1 MSRQI
6 GIVLGSYN
14 DVKRMKP
21 GLDRLEALGVPFEM
35 CIASAHRTPG
45 RLVEWLGGAESR
57 GVRVII
63 AGAGA
68 AAHLP
73 GVVASKTLLPVIG
86 VPFDASALKGVD
98 ALHSIVQMPPGIPVA
113 TVGIDGAENAVILAL
128 QILALHDET
137 IREKL
142 GDYRGAWRDK
152 IADQNVRLYAEYPD
166 ARPAD
171 EGWGVPQGPPQ
182 PAPCAPADSTAPHA
196 PHGPRPPAPPDTAK
210 PARSSAGLDGAEPGL
225 RARGAI
231 RRVNPEAPEV
241 SIIEEA
247 VDVLLDGGVV
257 AAPTD
262 TVYGLVADATNPEAV
277 ERLYRIK
284 QRDRTKAIAVLIDT
298 MKMFR
303 RLTETVGPAVEDLL
317 ERRWP
322 GPLTLVARKRR
333 AVIRAVTS
341 TQTLGLRMPDNLVA
355 LGLISMMARPLAAT
369 SANLSGDPP
378 ANTAEAVAA
387 RFGGS
392 VDLILD
398 AGPAGSGQAST
409 VLNVVDTPYRI
420 QREGAV
426 VLAELKEALG
436 DLLAE

>member
-1 MSRQI
+1 M
-6 GIVLGSYN
+6 LGSYN

-21 GLDRLEALGVPFEM
+21 GLDRLEALGIPFEM

-45 RLVEWLGGAESR
+45 RLVEWIGGAESR

-86 VPFDASALKGVD
+86 VPFDASALKGAD
-98 ALHSIVQMPPGIPVA
+98 ALYSIVQMPPGIPVA

-137 IREKL
+137 VREKL
-142 GDYRGAWRDK
+142 RNYRGAWRDK
-152 IADQNVRLYAEYPD
+152 IADQNVKLYAEYPD

-171 EGWGVPQGPPQ
+171 EGSGPP
-182 PAPCAPADSTAPHA
+182 PDSPRPEPRAPADSAA
-196 PHGPRPPAPPDTAK
+196 PHGAHPPAPSGAARS
-210 PARSSAGLDGAEPGL
+210 ARSSVGLDGAGPGS
-225 RARGAI
+225 RTRGAI

-247 VDVLLDGGVV
+247 VDILLDGGVV

-262 TVYGLVADATNPEAV
+262 TVYGLVVDATNPEAV

-284 QRDRTKAIAVLIDT
+284 QRDRTKAVAVLIDT

-303 RLTETVGPAVEDLL
+303 GLTEQVAPEVEDLL
-317 ERRWP
+317 ERFWP

-341 TQTLGLRMPDNLVA
+341 TETLGLRMPDNLVA
-355 LGLISMMARPLAAT
+355 LGLISMTARPLAAT

-378 ANTAEAVAA
+378 ANTADAVAA

-398 AGPAGSGQAST
+398 AGAAGSGQAST

-426 VLAELKEALG
+426 ALAELKEALG
-436 DLLAE
+436 DLLGE